1 MTGPWQERENLLLSN
16 NFIYVLLQLK
26 PLESWEELG
35 RDFDIIFA
43 NNPTFIFDDNE
54 RGTDN

>member
-1 MTGPWQERENLLLSN
+1 MAGERKFITIH

-26 PLESWEELG
+26 PLESWKELG